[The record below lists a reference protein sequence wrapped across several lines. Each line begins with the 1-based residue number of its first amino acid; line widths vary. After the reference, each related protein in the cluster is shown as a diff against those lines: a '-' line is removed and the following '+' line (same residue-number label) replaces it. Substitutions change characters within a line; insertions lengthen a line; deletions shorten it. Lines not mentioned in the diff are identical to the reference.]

1 MSSDYL
7 NYELS
12 KELHDL
18 GVVFN
23 TEYHYYK
30 LTGTDSHVFSNE
42 GNIHQWGK
50 KYKWCCYAPSTAQ
63 LIDEIASRRYFVL
76 TLDEDLNEFDV
87 SILYD
92 DPHSGKCATTALG
105 KALIALVKEDR
116 KCQVSK
122 TS

>member
-18 GVVFN
+18 GVVFECESLWTSQLDDQALVHSSGRLHKN
-23 TEYHYYK
+23 CICH
-30 LTGTDSHVFSNE
+30 
-42 GNIHQWGK
+42 
-50 KYKWCCYAPSTAQ
+50 PSTAQ
-63 LIDEIASRRYFVL
+63 LIDEIASRRYFIL

-87 SILYD
+87 SILFN

-105 KALIALVKEDR
+105 KSLIALVKGDE
-116 KCQVSK
+116 
-122 TS
+122 